1 MSEPS
6 KLSNLTDAEKS
17 IKDKQG
23 IDEKETAN
31 APEDKDNEED
41 KSDMESEGGNK

>member
-6 KLSNLTDAEKS
+6 KLSNLSDAEKS

-23 IDEKETAN
+23 SNEKDSAN
-31 APEDKDNEED
+31 TPEDKDNKGE
-41 KSDMESEGGNK
+41 KSDMQSEGGSK

>member
-6 KLSNLTDAEKS
+6 KLSNLSDAEKS

-23 IDEKETAN
+23 PNEKDAANTPEDEDEKEDT
-31 APEDKDNEED
+31 
-41 KSDMESEGGNK
+41 SEGGNK